1 MRVPLH
7 LETAE
12 EAKRNGC
19 LDEWR
24 ESFRETVRCKERMD
38 QLISESFDGM
48 HLRDDLPKIICTE
61 FDRARVWLVLAN
73 TVRVRDGDTRFRP
86 HNREWAEKVSLLGDT
101 PNAMIALNSHSEI
114 LNGLINDLRK
124 YAEQTKEYRLMN
136 IFQPDQDQPIGDLLF
151 HGYNDV
157 DPAAVRPERYR
168 CVFRGYVYADCLE
181 DVYIHFNEGFEGS
194 YQGHSLSVGDLVELV
209 DGTANETKGV
219 YYVDSFGF
227 VNLPGF
233 DTSKC
238 QEMKGLRTVMIQ
250 SGCLPVETRIQ
261 DGLEKLQR
269 AVSGQGE
276 QAFIEI
282 TYPFDDNAVIL
293 GNEESKLHHMA
304 GTRRIEGSIYAGP
317 LYILGDNGQGE
328 FMDLTQEQ
336 VDKYLERFADPEY
349 ITDEEVQA
357 DCGYELIT
365 FE

>member
-12 EAKRNGC
+12 EARQNGC

-24 ESFRETVRCKERMD
+24 ESYRETVRCRLRMD
-38 QLISESFDGM
+38 QLIAESFDGM
-48 HLRDDLPKIICTE
+48 HLKVNLPEIICTE
-61 FDRARVWLVLAN
+61 FGRDRVMLVLAN
-73 TVRVRDGDTRFRP
+73 AVRLRDGDGRFRP
-86 HNREWAEKVSLLGDT
+86 NNYEWAENVALLGGT
-101 PNAMIALNSHSEI
+101 PNAMFALNSHFAI
-114 LNGLINDLRK
+114 VNGLIDDFRK
-124 YAEQTKEYRLMN
+124 YAEQTKEYRLVN

-151 HGYNDV
+151 HGYSDV
-157 DPAAVRPERYR
+157 DPTAVKPERYR

-194 YQGHSLSVGDLVELV
+194 YQGYSLSVGDLVELV
-209 DGTANETKGV
+209 NGSANEAKGV

-227 VNLPGF
+227 VNLPDF
-233 DTSKC
+233 DTSQC

-250 SGCLPVETRIQ
+250 SGCPPVETRIQ
-261 DGLEKLQR
+261 DGREKLQR

-276 QAFIEI
+276 QAFFEI

-293 GNEESKLHHMA
+293 GNEEAKLKHMA

-328 FMDLTQEQ
+328 FIDLTQEQ

-349 ITDEEVQA
+349 ISDEEVEA
-357 DCGYELIT
+357 DCGFTFIT
-365 FE
+365 LE